1 MSRTGARIPSISS
14 PEGNDDDDENEHRLI
29 FSSVLSRTPTTD
41 DDDKDDDENNNHSFR
56 SLSSSFLPSPLL
68 LHSCIFFLSVYVLR
82 ISFNRERESSYS
94 QECTQTNKQTN
105 TRELKKKNS
114 SVKKLKSKTKK
125 KQKKIKRFSLTFQ
138 LSSFPAF
145 KSKHTNARKL

>member
-1 MSRTGARIPSISS
+1 MSRTVTEIPLISS
-14 PEGNDDDDENEHRLI
+14 PKGNDDDDENEHRLI

-68 LHSCIFFLSVYVLR
+68 LHSCIFFLSVYILR

-94 QECTQTNKQTN
+94 QECTQTNK
-105 TRELKKKNS
+105 
-114 SVKKLKSKTKK
+114 
-125 KQKKIKRFSLTFQ
+125 
-138 LSSFPAF
+138 P
-145 KSKHTNARKL
+145 

>member
-41 DDDKDDDENNNHSFR
+41 DDKVDDENNDDHSR
-56 SLSSSFLPSPLL
+56 SLSSSLPSPLL

-94 QECTQTNKQTN
+94 QLN
-105 TRELKKKNS
+105 LKT
-114 SVKKLKSKTKK
+114 LK
-125 KQKKIKRFSLTFQ
+125 FSLTI
-138 LSSFPAF
+138 SSPPLLLLKAN
-145 KSKHTNARKL
+145 TNARKL

>member
-41 DDDKDDDENNNHSFR
+41 DDKVDDENNDDHSR
-56 SLSSSFLPSPLL
+56 SLSSSLPSPLL

-82 ISFNRERESSYS
+82 ISFINRESSYS
-94 QECTQTNKQTN
+94 HF
-105 TRELKKKNS
+105 RS
-114 SVKKLKSKTKK
+114 HF
-125 KQKKIKRFSLTFQ
+125 I
-138 LSSFPAF
+138 SSFTAS
-145 KSKHTNARKL
+145 KSKHKRTKTLNEYYYSSSSRAMTMMMWFL